1 MIISRPKNNITTKI
15 KTFLI
20 QTQTFYK
27 PTNFKTLSK
36 LLFRKC
42 QIFICA
48 TSNHRDSRDPP
59 KLKIFSNLFPVW
71 VFQCLPLD
79 SLYFVPLYR
88 HFLKPERNPV
98 TSSMNKALYTYADYF
113 EWKLWVCIPT
123 SLYIPFFRT
132 NFIKQRVLNAL
143 G

>member
-1 MIISRPKNNITTKI
+1 MIASRPKNNIKLKI
-15 KTFLI
+15 NSFLF

-27 PTNFKTLSK
+27 QLQLKTLSK

-59 KLKIFSNLFPVW
+59 KHKIFFDLFPVR

-79 SLYFVPLYR
+79 SLYFVSLYH
-88 HFLKPERNPV
+88 HFSKPEPNPV
-98 TSSMNKALYTYADYF
+98 TFTMNKALFIYDDNLSDNC
-113 EWKLWVCIPT
+113 EVCIPS
-123 SLYIPFFRT
+123 SLYIRSLWNKT
-132 NFIKQRVLNAL
+132 I
-143 G
+143 